1 MTTPGGVVHVVDDDE
16 SVRDSLHRLLTALDF
31 DVRLYASA
39 GDYLLAW
46 SGDSPGC
53 LLLDVR
59 MPGPSGL
66 DLQLALM
73 RRPDALPVV
82 FITGFGNIPMSVLA
96 IRRGAVDF
104 LTKPI
109 DRDALISAV
118 TTAIDRDTKRRESEL
133 MKQHIRRNFSSL
145 TPRERSVF
153 EQVVAGR
160 LNKQIAALLNTC
172 ERTVKAHRAH
182 VMEKLNVH
190 SVAQLVHLA
199 VQLELDAASRSESSA
214 VGEEK
219 TAA

>member
-1 MTTPGGVVHVVDDDE
+1 MAVLNGVIHVVDDDA
-16 SVRDSLHRLLTALDF
+16 STRDALSRLLTALGYE
-31 DVRLYASA
+31 VRLYASA
-39 GDYLLAW
+39 GDFLLAW
-46 SGDSPGC
+46 PGNSPGC

-109 DRDALISAV
+109 DRDALVSAV
-118 TTAIDRDTKRRESEL
+118 TTAIERDMERRQSEHRKREMR
-133 MKQHIRRNFSSL
+133 QNFSSL

-160 LNKQIAALLNTC
+160 LNKQIAVSLSTC

-182 VMEKLNVH
+182 VMEKLNVR

-199 VQLELDAASRSESSA
+199 VQLEHDVALDTQSSA
-214 VGEEK
+214 GMLEK
-219 TAA
+219 SVA

>member
-1 MTTPGGVVHVVDDDE
+1 MAAPSGVIHVVDDDS
-16 SVRDSLHRLLTALDF
+16 SVRDALHRLLSALGF
-31 DVRLYASA
+31 EVRLYASA

-118 TTAIDRDTKRRESEL
+118 TTAIERDANRRESEL

-160 LNKQIAALLNTC
+160 LNKQIAASLSTC

-182 VMEKLNVH
+182 VMEKFNVH

-199 VQLELDAASRSESSA
+199 VQLELDTASRSESSA

>member
-1 MTTPGGVVHVVDDDE
+1 MTTPSGVIHVVDDDA
-16 SVRDSLHRLLTALDF
+16 SVRDALSRLLMALGF
-31 DVRLYASA
+31 EVRLYASA
-39 GDYLLAW
+39 GDFLLAW
-46 SGDSPGC
+46 PGDGPGC

-66 DLQLALM
+66 DLQLAFM

-82 FITGFGNIPMSVLA
+82 FITGFGDIPMSVLA

-118 TTAIDRDTKRRESEL
+118 TTAIERDTERRESER
-133 MKQHIRRNFSSL
+133 MKQHIRRNFFSL

-160 LNKQIAALLNTC
+160 LNKQIAVSLSTC

-182 VMEKLNVH
+182 MMEKLNVH

-199 VQLELDAASRSESSA
+199 MQLELDTASHPPSS
-214 VGEEK
+214 GIGQEK

>member
-1 MTTPGGVVHVVDDDE
+1 MIHVVDDDS
-16 SVRDSLHRLLTALDF
+16 SVREALHRLLTALGF
-31 DVRLYASA
+31 EVRQYPSA
-39 GDYLLAW
+39 GDYLLARP
-46 SGDSPGC
+46 GDGPGC

-73 RRPDALPVV
+73 RRPDALPVI

-118 TTAIDRDTKRRESEL
+118 TTAIERDAKRRESEL
-133 MKQHIRRNFSSL
+133 AKQNIRRSFSSL
-145 TPRERSVF
+145 TPRERSVL

-160 LNKQIAALLNTC
+160 LNKQIAASLHTC
-172 ERTVKAHRAH
+172 ERTVKAHRAN

-190 SVAQLVHLA
+190 SVAQLVYLA
-199 VQLELDAASRSESSA
+199 AQLEFDAASRPESSA
-214 VGEEK
+214 MGEEK

>member
-1 MTTPGGVVHVVDDDE
+1 MAAARGVIHVVDDDA
-16 SVRDSLHRLLTALDF
+16 SVRDALHRLLTALDF
-31 DVRLYASA
+31 EVRLYASA

-46 SGDSPGC
+46 PGDSPGC

-66 DLQLALM
+66 DLQLALL
-73 RRPDALPVV
+73 RRPDALPVI

-109 DRDALISAV
+109 DRDALVSAV
-118 TTAIDRDTKRRESEL
+118 TAAIERDAKRRESEL
-133 MKQHIRRNFSSL
+133 MKQHLRRNFSSL
-145 TPRERSVF
+145 TLRERSVF

-160 LNKQIAALLNTC
+160 LNKQIAASLSTC
-172 ERTVKAHRAH
+172 ERTVKAHRAR
-182 VMEKLNVH
+182 VMEKLDVH
-190 SVAQLVHLA
+190 SVAQLVHMA
-199 VQLELDAASRSESSA
+199 VQLELDTASQSPPSA
-214 VGEEK
+214 TDQVT

>member
-1 MTTPGGVVHVVDDDE
+1 MTAPNGVIHVVDDDA
-16 SVRDSLHRLLTALDF
+16 SVRDALSRLLVALGF
-31 DVRLYASA
+31 EVRLYASA

-46 SGDSPGC
+46 PGDSPGC

-109 DRDALISAV
+109 DRDALVSAV
-118 TTAIDRDTKRRESEL
+118 TTAIERDIERRRSQNR
-133 MKQHIRRNFSSL
+133 KQKIQRDFSSL

-160 LNKQIAALLNTC
+160 LNKQIAASLSTC
-172 ERTVKAHRAH
+172 ERTVKAHRAR

-199 VQLELDAASRSESSA
+199 LQLELDAASHSGSLA

>member
-1 MTTPGGVVHVVDDDE
+1 MTALDGVIHVVDDDA
-16 SVRDSLHRLLTALDF
+16 SVRDALSRLLVALGF
-31 DVRLYASA
+31 EVRLYASA

-46 SGDSPGC
+46 SGDTPGC

-109 DRDALISAV
+109 DRDALVSAV
-118 TTAIDRDTKRRESEL
+118 TTAIERDIERRQSENR
-133 MKQHIRRNFSSL
+133 KQKIRRDFSSL

-160 LNKQIAALLNTC
+160 LNKQIAVSLSTC

-199 VQLELDAASRSESSA
+199 VQLEHDGALNALSPVD
-214 VGEEK
+214 VLEK
-219 TAA
+219 SVA

>member
-1 MTTPGGVVHVVDDDE
+1 MAAARGVIHVVDDDE
-16 SVRDSLHRLLTALDF
+16 SVREALHRLLTALGF
-31 DVRLYASA
+31 EVRLYASA

-66 DLQLALM
+66 DLQLALQ
-73 RRPDALPVV
+73 RRPDALPVI

-118 TTAIDRDTKRRESEL
+118 TTAIERDTKRREVDR
-133 MKQHIRRNFSSL
+133 MKQHLRRNFSTL
-145 TPRERSVF
+145 TLRERSVF

-160 LNKQIAALLNTC
+160 LNKQIAASLNTC
-172 ERTVKAHRAH
+172 ERTIKAHRAR
-182 VMEKLNVH
+182 VMEKLDVH
-190 SVAQLVHLA
+190 SVAQLVHVA
-199 VQLELDAASRSESSA
+199 VQLELDAASQSPASA
-214 VGEEK
+214 AEPVT